1 MYDHVCKSKISL
13 FLLKEKQTKKKTHST
28 SVIGAPTVHEVL
40 KSGQLMGAPVV
51 TSL

>member
-1 MYDHVCKSKISL
+1 MSVKVKYHYFCL
-13 FLLKEKQTKKKTHST
+13 KKKKQSVALP
-28 SVIGAPTVHEVL
+28 VIGVPSVHESH

>member
-1 MYDHVCKSKISL
+1 MSVKVKYHYFCL
-13 FLLKEKQTKKKTHST
+13 KKKKKKQSVALP
-28 SVIGAPTVHEVL
+28 VIGVPSVHESH

>member
-1 MYDHVCKSKISL
+1 MSVKVKYHYFCL
-13 FLLKEKQTKKKTHST
+13 KKKKKKKQSVALP
-28 SVIGAPTVHEVL
+28 VIGVPSVHESH

>member
-1 MYDHVCKSKISL
+1 MSVKVKYHYFCL
-13 FLLKEKQTKKKTHST
+13 KKKQK
-28 SVIGAPTVHEVL
+28 TVHGTPVVGVPSVHESH

>member
-1 MYDHVCKSKISL
+1 MYVCKSKISL
-13 FLLKEKQTKKKTHST
+13 FLLKEKKKKKQSVALP
-28 SVIGAPTVHEVL
+28 VIGVPSVHESH